1 MELDRGRQE
10 RIICKFVAKM
20 AGEQARK
27 VPGGVVDYAVIR
39 TGGLQYRVAEG
50 DRIRV
55 PRMRSEVGQTIEVS
69 DVLALNLG
77 GDVKVGTPLVES
89 AKVTAEV
96 VGHGRGRKVIVFKK
110 KRRKGYKVTKGH
122 RQGYTELRITGIAG

>member
-1 MELDRGRQE
+1 
-10 RIICKFVAKM
+10 
-20 AGEQARK
+20 
-27 VPGGVVDYAVIR
+27 VDYAVIR

>member
-1 MELDRGRQE
+1 M
-10 RIICKFVAKM
+10 
-20 AGEQARK
+20 
-27 VPGGVVDYAVIR
+27 DYAVIR